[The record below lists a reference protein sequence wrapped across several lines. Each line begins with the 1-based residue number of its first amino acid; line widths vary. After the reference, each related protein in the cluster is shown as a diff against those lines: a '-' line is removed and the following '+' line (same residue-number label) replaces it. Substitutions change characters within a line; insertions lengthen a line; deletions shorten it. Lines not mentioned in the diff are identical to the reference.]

1 MTAGYILNKILESK
15 MKLSIRML
23 MISILLLG
31 MAAMPATA
39 QPAPNPSPLAAELSI
54 PFGTVTG
61 KLLLLG
67 DYLVFL
73 DEQQPETSIVI
84 PKLIVDRLTADGAM
98 IAIETKEPVR
108 GRSGGVRVL
117 NIRVSTGGDPAAVT
131 AWFASGAGK
140 SAPPVAPAAPAAPP
154 VAPAPPTPPVAAAP
168 PATPPV
174 APAPPEAVTYQARHK
189 HRIGECKGRVM
200 IGADQVSF
208 ESLDTIGHSRRWDYK
223 SIKETKLSNPYELEI
238 TPFDGSPYRL
248 MLDAPGM
255 APATYQSLVDRVVA
269 ARRKPEST
277 TGTKP

>member
-1 MTAGYILNKILESK
+1 
-15 MKLSIRML
+15 
-23 MISILLLG
+23 
-31 MAAMPATA
+31 MAAMPAAA

-84 PKLIVDRLTADGAM
+84 PKCIVDRLTADGAM

-140 SAPPVAPAAPAAPP
+140 PAPPPPPVAQAAP
-154 VAPAPPTPPVAAAP
+154 VAPAPPIATAP

-174 APAPPEAVTYQARHK
+174 APAAPEAVTYQARHK
-189 HRIGECKGRVM
+189 HRIGECKGRVI
-200 IGADQVSF
+200 IGPDQVSF

-223 SIKETKLSNPYELEI
+223 SIKVVKLSNPYELEI
-238 TPFDGSPYRL
+238 TPFDGATYKL
-248 MLDAPGM
+248 LLDAPGM
-255 APATYQSLVDRVVA
+255 APATYRALEDRVVA